1 MKNNGEYNSPHG
13 GIRSSVYLL
22 LVSVLCALTHTAGS
36 TAGNRVVCYYT
47 NWSVYRPATAKFNP
61 QNINPY
67 LCTHLIY
74 AFGGFTKDNALK
86 PFDKYQDIE
95 QGGYAKFTGLKTY
108 NKNLKCILAIGGWNE
123 ASSRFSPMVASPE
136 RRQQFVRNTIKFLRQ
151 NHFDG
156 LDLDWEYPAFRDG
169 GKPRDRENYAQF
181 VQELREEF
189 DRESKKTGRTRLLLT
204 MAVPA
209 GTEYIEKG
217 YDIPKLNKYLDWF
230 NLLTYDYHSAFE
242 PAVNHH
248 SPLLSLQED
257 DEYNFEA
264 ELNIDYTIKF
274 YLNQGADRD
283 KLVVGIPT
291 YGRTYTLFN
300 PDATDIGSPSDGP
313 GAQGDATREKGYL
326 SYYEICQMIKDD
338 PEWTVVQPD
347 PKAMGPYA
355 FKGNQWVGY
364 DDEAIAR
371 RKAEYVAA
379 NGLGGIMFWSID
391 NDDFRGTCNGKP
403 YPIIEAAKDSLYLN
417 LGSSDNDVITRNRKK
432 NTSRPR
438 TRPSHKNRF
447 GEEDDRNAIS
457 RTTNR
462 RKPGHRRRTSTTTTT
477 TTTTTTPE
485 PEYVSL
491 RTSTTPAP
499 PTTPD
504 PGSDFKCEDE
514 GFFPH
519 PRDCKKYFWCLD
531 SGPSNLGIV
540 AHQFTCP
547 SGLFF
552 NKAADSCDYS
562 RNVICSKPKASSST
576 SSSSTTTSSTTYAPS
591 TTTRKA
597 PITAATSKYT
607 FLRAS
612 LTTTTTEAP
621 VYDDDY
627 EYDDDEEQDERDN
640 VDTED
645 AEDPKVIKELID
657 LIKKAGG
664 LEELEKQLRTQNN
677 DNPQETITTTAASIS
692 KSLYDKILS
701 RASSSNLESFKN
713 RFSDSPSGNR
723 VRSTSAQ
730 KYTPIVR
737 NSRPGPQN
745 AGVDKL
751 PEFEGFLREK
761 PQYVTI
767 SRPRATQS
775 TEEELDFDGGLPDA
789 PGTEP
794 TFVRHTLPQQNYV
807 NIQRNRPKNPVISED
822 IVDDEEVEEEFPED
836 DNTYSGRFSST
847 SERSIPNSQYVSI
860 RRTSTAASPDE
871 VSTEAPLFNAIN
883 RYKIL
888 SRTTE
893 TTTFSALA
901 PDVNQLAEKEEE
913 PEEITVPTTA
923 STSTTTSVPSTSTY
937 YSTPKQFNIA
947 ETATTSTQL
956 PIDIFTTSTQDYSWT
971 EGVTAPETIFI
982 IRKTTETPLPPP
994 STYTPSTTNP
1004 VDLLT
1009 TGFVVEGSTFGSSI
1023 LVPDTTLA
1031 TETRGEF
1038 SPEADVQVTRKRV
1051 EVNEV
1056 RRFDEEQPVTST
1068 VAPPRNFLGISHRRI
1083 RPIKRVSSTE
1093 SPSVDVSA
1101 GSEEVT
1107 QAPGGQER
1115 KVSFRQRGRFRGY
1128 SPLPNQ
1134 LSLNSQVITQS
1145 TSSPAPFSPSP
1156 SPSDA
1161 TRDTP
1166 VEPQRIFRGR
1176 KRYNVREQTSPPNSN
1191 VLNERNVPV
1200 RNFRPRNEIP
1210 EVKNVEI
1217 STPGTP
1223 DRRRIIS
1230 RRRRPTTT
1238 TTTTEATTTTTME
1251 ATTTEPQ
1258 TTTQIPLNPI
1268 NRFQIFESKKD
1279 YRSQEEDSPIVHVVV
1294 QTISTP
1300 PPPQEEFVFVTTP
1313 YPFKSF
1319 EDNSLAFGGRQGKG
1333 DQESGSSYR
1342 DSRIIRPFL
1351 AEPIEPVSVEVTST
1365 TEPSSTEMESSEAT
1379 SEYTTNSERSSTEA
1393 PAPSTLFPSR
1403 GRNRFG
1409 TLSRTSVERKR
1420 TSTEDTSSTENIR
1433 YVIRR
1438 RRPLPPRENSASLE
1452 EPTTAS
1458 QRIRGRRPQ
1467 FRTTTDSFERSS
1479 TESAEYTTSS
1489 SEETFTVRTRA
1500 RGRRPISSEVSSE
1513 RVSTEFN
1520 YVPIRRRPSRVESS
1534 TPSDESSLNYRRRLI
1549 RKRPVSRFD
1558 VSSEAPRVQEQVPSV
1573 APPESETSER
1583 QRYRKVIRRLRT
1595 RPTTTTTTTTT
1606 TDSASTTEESFEE
1619 EDVMTPRGVFEHIE
1633 ADNGRT
1639 HILKVGEELE
1649 EVESGETTTE
1659 APITTTYRRGKAQNI
1674 EKLYVTINRASQEST
1689 TELSNEVDDEEVTK
1703 TERIEE
1709 KSTTAKYSP
1718 RYRGSY
1724 RSRRPPIFTSTTPA
1738 PLSVA
1743 TPKPFIPRRFSSR
1756 VQEEKVSEN
1765 ASTRSR
1771 PLNFDGSGRTRF
1783 RNTYRGSTGPIDG
1796 FRGGYR
1802 GQPARDLVESEEVTS
1817 EETPEEVPE
1826 EVTETVEVVSLE
1838 DPEDN
1843 SVERISNRPV
1853 YTTIDRTKIHPAS
1866 RKFESTT
1873 ASLSKSSRAFDRRY
1887 PTTTTDPPSTLDD
1900 TLSESVRERT
1910 RKLFTATSKKYN
1922 TPVVS
1927 SNVAVVD
1934 GEVTTD
1940 TSHNTDNS
1948 PQDTTEDVN
1957 TSTVQD
1963 TEITTLTDDDE
1974 ESLINSNQLQG
1985 GTHIFRPAFRR
1996 KTTTTTT
2003 TSRPTTL
2010 HHVFAIDYDDTTTT
2024 SSSPTTAPNATTT
2037 KREESAEEISQRLEK
2052 LVEVNRIVEIYSKQ
2066 DNVRIEGKSSEPR
2079 TLQSTDLRV
2088 EKIPTL
2094 DKLGEVSRLTLI
2106 KLVDPHNTS
2115 LSANITDTPR
2125 EAKSR
2130 QILSPEYIFSV
2141 ETSTIPLEGLFRQES
2156 ERHAKNVVLT
2166 AEEDGKKLNIVY
2178 ATSIGGSEKRPLTTT
2193 YATESTTDSTTDR
2206 TTDNEIE
2213 VTTALPSTT
2222 TFKPVRPLV
2231 SLLRPETN
2239 ESSPIVISIAN
2250 LDKVLLTRVTEDDMT
2265 TSTITPATDPPLT
2278 TEVDGVN
2285 TEGSTGGSESTT
2297 ESVRETEEL
2306 VQGETTTD
2314 SFTPFTDTTPL

>member
-1 MKNNGEYNSPHG
+1 MFPSPHG

-169 GKPRDRENYAQF
+169 GKPRDRDNYAQF

-612 LTTTTTEAP
+612 STTTTTEAP

-1101 GSEEVT
+1101 ASEEVT

-1115 KVSFRQRGRFRGY
+1115 KNRPQLLRPNFRRPTYNPRSRSTASTPRSTAPTATEKSTVSLSSTTARSYLLRRGSR
-1128 SPLPNQ
+1128 PNV
-1134 LSLNSQVITQS
+1134 STQS
-1145 TSSPAPFSPSP
+1145 T
-1156 SPSDA
+1156 
-1161 TRDTP
+1161 
-1166 VEPQRIFRGR
+1166 
-1176 KRYNVREQTSPPNSN
+1176 
-1191 VLNERNVPV
+1191 
-1200 RNFRPRNEIP
+1200 
-1210 EVKNVEI
+1210 
-1217 STPGTP
+1217 
-1223 DRRRIIS
+1223 
-1230 RRRRPTTT
+1230 PTTT
-1238 TTTTEATTTTTME
+1238 PSASPKTPPRIAIRRKFGGSRGET
-1251 ATTTEPQ
+1251 PQ
-1258 TTTQIPLNPI
+1258 QPSIKFTST
-1268 NRFQIFESKKD
+1268 
-1279 YRSQEEDSPIVHVVV
+1279 
-1294 QTISTP
+1294 TP
-1300 PPPQEEFVFVTTP
+1300 PP
-1313 YPFKSF
+1313 KIN
-1319 EDNSLAFGGRQGKG
+1319 DLG
-1333 DQESGSSYR
+1333 
-1342 DSRIIRPFL
+1342 
-1351 AEPIEPVSVEVTST
+1351 
-1365 TEPSSTEMESSEAT
+1365 STEQT
-1379 SEYTTNSERSSTEA
+1379 VYKRRYTFTTK
-1393 PAPSTLFPSR
+1393 PSL
-1403 GRNRFG
+1403 
-1409 TLSRTSVERKR
+1409 
-1420 TSTEDTSSTENIR
+1420 
-1433 YVIRR
+1433 
-1438 RRPLPPRENSASLE
+1438 
-1452 EPTTAS
+1452 
-1458 QRIRGRRPQ
+1458 
-1467 FRTTTDSFERSS
+1467 RTTTP
-1479 TESAEYTTSS
+1479 A
-1489 SEETFTVRTRA
+1489 
-1500 RGRRPISSEVSSE
+1500 
-1513 RVSTEFN
+1513 
-1520 YVPIRRRPSRVESS
+1520 
-1534 TPSDESSLNYRRRLI
+1534 
-1549 RKRPVSRFD
+1549 
-1558 VSSEAPRVQEQVPSV
+1558 
-1573 APPESETSER
+1573 
-1583 QRYRKVIRRLRT
+1583 
-1595 RPTTTTTTTTT
+1595 TTTTTTTT
-1606 TDSASTTEESFEE
+1606 S
-1619 EDVMTPRGVFEHIE
+1619 
-1633 ADNGRT
+1633 
-1639 HILKVGEELE
+1639 
-1649 EVESGETTTE
+1649 
-1659 APITTTYRRGKAQNI
+1659 
-1674 EKLYVTINRASQEST
+1674 
-1689 TELSNEVDDEEVTK
+1689 
-1703 TERIEE
+1703 
-1709 KSTTAKYSP
+1709 
-1718 RYRGSY
+1718 
-1724 RSRRPPIFTSTTPA
+1724 
-1738 PLSVA
+1738 
-1743 TPKPFIPRRFSSR
+1743 
-1756 VQEEKVSEN
+1756 
-1765 ASTRSR
+1765 
-1771 PLNFDGSGRTRF
+1771 
-1783 RNTYRGSTGPIDG
+1783 
-1796 FRGGYR
+1796 
-1802 GQPARDLVESEEVTS
+1802 
-1817 EETPEEVPE
+1817 
-1826 EVTETVEVVSLE
+1826 
-1838 DPEDN
+1838 
-1843 SVERISNRPV
+1843 
-1853 YTTIDRTKIHPAS
+1853 
-1866 RKFESTT
+1866 
-1873 ASLSKSSRAFDRRY
+1873 
-1887 PTTTTDPPSTLDD
+1887 
-1900 TLSESVRERT
+1900 
-1910 RKLFTATSKKYN
+1910 
-1922 TPVVS
+1922 
-1927 SNVAVVD
+1927 
-1934 GEVTTD
+1934 
-1940 TSHNTDNS
+1940 
-1948 PQDTTEDVN
+1948 
-1957 TSTVQD
+1957 
-1963 TEITTLTDDDE
+1963 
-1974 ESLINSNQLQG
+1974 
-1985 GTHIFRPAFRR
+1985 
-1996 KTTTTTT
+1996 TTTTTAADGVDQEIEQSINQENKFSSSRYNQIGEPIDEEFVLAIKTISKAPPPVPISTPKAASSFKDVTPLKRFELST
-2003 TSRPTTL
+2003 TRKVVPPTPKSTQARPSTTRSQHASRRPKVPEAFDKILPRRSQRLQSSSARSDTEFVSKTYRP
-2010 HHVFAIDYDDTTTT
+2010 VIDYDYYDDDDD
-2024 SSSPTTAPNATTT
+2024 
-2037 KREESAEEISQRLEK
+2037 
-2052 LVEVNRIVEIYSKQ
+2052 RII
-2066 DNVRIEGKSSEPR
+2066 GKSNSQVKVILHGHGIIEC
-2079 TLQSTDLRV
+2079 
-2088 EKIPTL
+2088 L
-2094 DKLGEVSRLTLI
+2094 DQGNFPHPLSCRKFISCAKMENGGVVGWEYTCPKGLSYDPVGGICNWAAGLGCKE
-2106 KLVDPHNTS
+2106 
-2115 LSANITDTPR
+2115 
-2125 EAKSR
+2125 
-2130 QILSPEYIFSV
+2130 
-2141 ETSTIPLEGLFRQES
+2141 
-2156 ERHAKNVVLT
+2156 
-2166 AEEDGKKLNIVY
+2166 
-2178 ATSIGGSEKRPLTTT
+2178 
-2193 YATESTTDSTTDR
+2193 
-2206 TTDNEIE
+2206 
-2213 VTTALPSTT
+2213 
-2222 TFKPVRPLV
+2222 
-2231 SLLRPETN
+2231 
-2239 ESSPIVISIAN
+2239 
-2250 LDKVLLTRVTEDDMT
+2250 
-2265 TSTITPATDPPLT
+2265 
-2278 TEVDGVN
+2278 
-2285 TEGSTGGSESTT
+2285 
-2297 ESVRETEEL
+2297 
-2306 VQGETTTD
+2306 
-2314 SFTPFTDTTPL
+2314 